1 MDEQKKQGK
10 ISRILKI
17 VLISF
22 LAFILLLAIIPKSSE
37 NWKESYEAE
46 KSSYESY
53 RNEMEEYKLKMEQYK
68 ESMSPYE
75 ELAQVEAEVRLKE
88 ANALAESYAE
98 SEAASIAES
107 EAKAREESIA
117 ESEAQA
123 EADRIAQS
131 QAEEQERIGYDTGI
145 SYDQLARNPDDFI
158 NQKVKFTGKVLQVVE
173 SSSGINA
180 MRFAVNKDY
189 NHVLY
194 IEYNQ
199 ALSSSRILEDDI
211 LTIYGVAQGLYSYTA
226 TMGQTITIPKVHA
239 DKIEANS

>member
-1 MDEQKKQGK
+1 MDEQKKQDK
-10 ISRILKI
+10 FPRILKV
-17 VLISF
+17 VLIFF

-53 RNEMEEYKLKMEQYK
+53 RYEMEEYKLKMEQYK

-75 ELAQVEAEVRLKE
+75 ELAQVEAEVKLKE
-88 ANALAESYAE
+88 ANALAESLAE

-107 EAKAREESIA
+107 EAKAKAESIA

-131 QAEEQERIGYDTGI
+131 QAEEQERIGYETGI
-145 SYDQLARNPDDFI
+145 SYDQLARTPDDFI

-173 SSSGINA
+173 SSSGVNG

-199 ALSSSRILEDDI
+199 ALSSSRILEDDVI
-211 LTIYGVAQGLYSYTA
+211 TIYGVAQGLFSYTA
-226 TMGQTITIPKVHA
+226 TMGQTITLPRAHA
-239 DKIEANS
+239 DKIETNS